1 MRIGIDA
8 RELCG
13 RATGAG
19 RYLSGLLQQ
28 WATDADA
35 HEFVLYAP
43 EGIALTLDARRF
55 PTRLLPGSAGTWW
68 EQVQIPRA
76 ATSDRLDVWFA
87 PAYSAPLRLTTPI
100 VVAIHDLSFVA
111 HPEWFRLREGVRRRW
126 LTRLAAQKARAV
138 ITISQFSR
146 RELIE
151 RLHVPDG
158 QIHVIPP
165 GVGTGDSGLGTGG
178 HIVVSRQSP
187 VPSRQSLV
195 PNPQS
200 LIPNPQ
206 SLVPNP
212 QSLVPNPQS
221 LVPNPQSLIP
231 SPYKVLYVGSIFN
244 RRHVIDLIRGFAAV
258 ARSHA
263 AASLDIVG
271 DDRSHPREE
280 LRATIAAEGLA
291 EQVHWHEYV
300 SDEVLRQLYARARA
314 FAFLSEYEGLGLTPL
329 EALAAGVPPV
339 LLDTAVA
346 RESCGDAAVYVPV
359 GDVPAITRALESV
372 LFDEGVRAR
381 ILAAAPNELAKY
393 SWPRAARETIEVLER
408 AGSDTPRSG

>member
-19 RYLSGLLQQ
+19 RYLGGLLQE
-28 WATDADA
+28 WATDAHARA

-43 EGIALTLDARRF
+43 DSIALTLDARRF

-68 EQVQIPRA
+68 EQVRIPRA
-76 ATSDRLDVWFA
+76 AAPDHLDVWFA

-111 HPEWFRLREGVRRRW
+111 HPEWFRLREGARRRW
-126 LTRLAAQKARAV
+126 LTRQAAQKARAV

-151 RLHVPDG
+151 RLDVSDG
-158 QIHVIPP
+158 RIHVIPP
-165 GVGTGDSGLGTGG
+165 GVGTGDWGLGTLSRTGG
-178 HIVVSRQSP
+178 G
-187 VPSRQSLV
+187 
-195 PNPQS
+195 
-200 LIPNPQ
+200 PQ
-206 SLVPNP
+206 SLVPDAAR
-212 QSLVPNPQS
+212 
-221 LVPNPQSLIP
+221 
-231 SPYKVLYVGSIFN
+231 VLYVGSIFN

-258 ARSHA
+258 VRAHA

-271 DDRSHPREE
+271 DNRSYPRED

-291 EQVHWHEYV
+291 EHVRWHEYV
-300 SDEVLRQLYARARA
+300 SDEDLRLLYARARA
-314 FAFLSEYEGLGLTPL
+314 FAFFSEYEGLGLTPL

-339 LLDTAVA
+339 LLDTTVA
-346 RESCGDAAVYVPV
+346 RETCGDAAVYVPV
-359 GDVPAITRALESV
+359 IDVPAITRALESA

-393 SWPRAARETIEVLER
+393 SWPRAAHETLAVLET
-408 AGSDTPRSG
+408 AV